1 MGGYYQPHDQ
11 HGRDDERRRIEDERG
26 IRANEGD
33 QATGDRRGD
42 DLYEAPS
49 RPRDRVRG
57 EATPSA
63 SPSASPRAS
72 PANVA
77 EAVVGFTIDLRFDP
91 DVLTIATGTAVTWT
105 NNSPMPHTA
114 TGDPEQNPV
123 AASHPEYITLPEGAA
138 PWGSDML
145 QPGDSYTYVF
155 DVPGEYSYICIPHV
169 MSGMRGTIMVDG

>member
-1 MGGYYQPHDQ
+1 MLPLEPDSHPSQGGM
-11 HGRDDERRRIEDERG
+11 RVSRRTMLKG
-26 IRANEGD
+26 
-33 QATGDRRGD
+33 ATTLTVIAGVPFLAQRSITGQD
-42 DLYEAPS
+42 AHVP
-49 RPRDRVRG
+49 G
-57 EATPSA
+57 EATPTA

-155 DVPGEYSYICIPHV
+155 DAPGEYKYICIPHV
-169 MSGMRGTIMVDG
+169 MSGMRGTIMVEG